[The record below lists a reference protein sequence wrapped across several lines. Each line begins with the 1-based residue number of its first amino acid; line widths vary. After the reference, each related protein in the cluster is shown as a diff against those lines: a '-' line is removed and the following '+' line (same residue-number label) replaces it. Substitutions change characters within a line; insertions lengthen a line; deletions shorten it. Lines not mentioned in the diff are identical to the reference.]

1 MRRRGLWLTT
11 ERPVA
16 LSVPQS
22 MARIL
27 PQDADGR
34 PLSRLAA
41 TLARLPDAWLLLLGR
56 RIGATPVDA
65 VLVHPD
71 IGIALIDVGPRPPD
85 AAHAALRA
93 WFYLEEFD
101 FRFPGE
107 LPTVALSIAQEAI
120 EAIGAALAA
129 AFDAAPLLSIEDP
142 DWAGGRARVAVAG
155 RGPRSTR
162 KRRPRRPSREALS
175 HVAPERARLSVR

>member
-1 MRRRGLWLTT
+1 
-11 ERPVA
+11 
-16 LSVPQS
+16 
-22 MARIL
+22 MAQIL

-142 DWAGGRARVAVAG
+142 DWAAAALELLLPGEAAIDTEA
-155 RGPRSTR
+155 T
-162 KRRPRRPSREALS
+162 PSA
-175 HVAPERARLSVR
+175 A